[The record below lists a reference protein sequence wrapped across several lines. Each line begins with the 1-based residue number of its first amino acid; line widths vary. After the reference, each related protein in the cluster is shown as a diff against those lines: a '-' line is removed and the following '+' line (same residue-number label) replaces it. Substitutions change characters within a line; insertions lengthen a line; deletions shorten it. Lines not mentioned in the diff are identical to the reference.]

1 MESYVRRRDMVMEA
15 FDGVAEV
22 PRPEGAFYAWVKVPS
37 ELVLTGTEF
46 TELAMRANVIVIPG
60 GVFSTADTH
69 IRLSY
74 ATSEA
79 KLAQGLGRLRAIF
92 RGIEPEKVR
101 E

>member
-1 MESYVRRRDMVMEA
+1 
-15 FDGVAEV
+15 
-22 PRPEGAFYAWVKVPS
+22 GAFYAWVKVPS
-37 ELVLTGTEF
+37 ELELTGTEF